1 MPSLLFSRR
10 EHLESA
16 LRRYKSSRIV
26 FVVYHSHL
34 AAAVVAA
41 AAATATA
48 TAVATTATTSPQSQ
62 VSHPVRPTGL
72 QYNVTRRGR
81 GRAGDGGSD
90 RGQTGAGVPSSF

>member
-1 MPSLLFSRR
+1 MLSLLLSRR

-16 LRRYKSSRIV
+16 LRRSKSSRIV
-26 FVVYHSHL
+26 FVVHHFQR

-48 TAVATTATTSPQSQ
+48 VAAAATTSPQSQ
-62 VSHPVRPTGL
+62 VSHPVRPTGP
-72 QYNVTRRGR
+72 QYNVMRRGR
-81 GRAGDGGSD
+81 GLAGDGGSD